1 MTRHGLMHIVFLCVF
16 IVAHVQSAVVDTNHT
31 AGLRLLRQGD
41 FERAA
46 ELLHDAYRSHPSD
59 PVISADYAAVAP
71 CSVAVSIY
79 SSIAANTKVSD
90 SLRAVA
96 YGNLGDYSF
105 VHSAFRTAAE
115 KYKAAS
121 ALYPDHRYLHLAAGA
136 YSALNDTAGARLI
149 WNKLAADVKSG
160 YRSQARY
167 HLGLLDMN
175 AGAYNSALRH
185 LSLCGPVDT
194 ARSWTIAAAAAK
206 LECAIRL
213 GKKDSAAVFE
223 KQLLPLRKELL
234 ETDLLDL
241 AEIGAPDDRAL
252 KSSQTPAPVAGPS
265 SGSTYTLQVGAFG
278 SAENA
283 ANLEKRLSAR
293 FRDVSVLPVTISD
306 QVFYRVRVGSFAND
320 SAAKAF
326 GKDSLSTSGITFK
339 VVVK

>member
-1 MTRHGLMHIVFLCVF
+1 MTRHGMMQFVFFCVL
-16 IVAHVQSAVVDTNHT
+16 IVAHVESAVVDTNHT

-41 FERAA
+41 FQRA
-46 ELLHDAYRSHPSD
+46 EKLLHEAYRSHPSD
-59 PVISADYAAVAP
+59 PVISADYAIVAP

-90 SLRAVA
+90 SLRAAA

-105 VHSAFRTAAE
+105 VHSAFKTAAE

-121 ALYPDHRYLHLAAGA
+121 ALYPDHRYLHLAASA
-136 YSALNDTAGARLI
+136 YSALNDTAATRLI
-149 WNKLAADVKSG
+149 WNKIAADGKSG
-160 YRSQARY
+160 YRSRARY

-175 AGAYNSALRH
+175 AGAYDSALRH
-185 LSLCGPVDT
+185 LSMCGPVDT

-213 GKKDSAAVFE
+213 GRKDSAAVFE

-241 AEIGAPDDRAL
+241 AEIGAPDDRSP
-252 KSSQTPAPVAGPS
+252 KRPQTSVPVAGPPF
-265 SGSTYTLQVGAFG
+265 GSTYTLQVGAFG
-278 SAENA
+278 SADNA

-306 QVFYRVRVGSFAND
+306 QVFYRVRVGSFASD

-326 GKDSLSTSGITFK
+326 GKDSLSAEDITFK